1 MKASTN
7 RRLQNQIEVAESMEE
22 KEVKVSASSKTIA
35 SNSCR
40 KKFKSTKL
48 SGVSEHLQAERD
60 RLLMLLAEI
69 RNDGEVAPTAVW
81 ISPNFQTKNGKTY
94 EYYKLTSAN
103 PHVRN
108 QGLGKAGST
117 RYRDWVAR
125 IARRNAITE
134 LEQQLSLLQGLI
146 DRQRNAVISW

>member
-7 RRLQNQIEVAESMEE
+7 HRLQDQSEVVESIEE
-22 KEVKVSASSKTIA
+22 EVKISASSKTVA
-35 SNSCR
+35 SDSCR
-40 KKFKSTKL
+40 KKISPTKNG
-48 SGVSEHLQAERD
+48 GVSEHLQAEYK
-60 RLLMLLAEI
+60 RLSMLLVEI
-69 RNDGEVAPTAVW
+69 KNSGEVAPTAVW

-103 PHVRN
+103 PNVRN
-108 QGLGKAGST
+108 QGLGKAGSSK
-117 RYRDWVAR
+117 YRDWVAR

-146 DRQRNAVISW
+146 DRQRNTMISW